1 MAVKYRL
8 QACNLP
14 SAAEKGIKQV
24 QSRTALK
31 IGQEELVREIIRQ
44 GSTVGAA
51 DVAAVLVNI
60 GTAVAALCARGAA
73 VSIPRLGTFTPRAAG
88 SQDSS
93 GKWIRE
99 PNGYLTVRID
109 PGLKKEFASLL
120 QMEPE
125 PARTPAPEIRSLISG
140 DGLAEGL
147 VRPGQGLII
156 RGKYLKFNRKNEE
169 EGVFFVQKQGG
180 KEVRAKEIVRSCYSE
195 IAVTV
200 PRGLLPG
207 TEHLLFVRARLPRR
221 QKLSASAGVSVTVI
235 AESVTS

>member
-14 SAAEKGIKQV
+14 GAAEKGIKQV

-31 IGQEELVREIIRQ
+31 IGQEELVREIVRQ

-73 VSIPRLGTFTPRAAG
+73 VSIPKLGTFTPRATG
-88 SQDSS
+88 SQDSG

-99 PNGYLTVRID
+99 PSGYLTVRID

-120 QMEPE
+120 QLEPE
-125 PARTPAPEIRSLISG
+125 PPRVPAPEIRGLISREE
-140 DGLAEGL
+140 LPEGVL
-147 VRPGQGLII
+147 RPGKGLLITG
-156 RGKYLKFNRKNEE
+156 RYLKFSVKNDE
-169 EGVFFVQKQGG
+169 EGIFFVRKSNG
-180 KEVRAKEIVRSCYSE
+180 KEVRAEAIVRSRYSE
-195 IAVTV
+195 IAITV
-200 PRGLLPG
+200 PRDLLPG
-207 TEHLLFVRARLPRR
+207 EEYLILVRARLPGRD
-221 QKLSASAGVSVTVI
+221 KIAASSGVPVTVV
-235 AESVTS
+235 S

>member
-1 MAVKYRL
+1 MAVRYRL

-14 SAAEKGIKQV
+14 KVAEKGIKQV

-73 VSIPRLGTFTPRAAG
+73 VSIPKLGTFTPRAGG

-99 PNGYLTVRID
+99 PNAYLTVRID

-125 PARTPAPEIRSLISG
+125 PPRAPAPEIRSLISG
-140 DGLAEGL
+140 EGFPEGI
-147 VRPGQGLII
+147 VRPGQGLVLK
-156 RGKYLKFNRKNEE
+156 GKYLKFDMKNDE

-180 KEVRAKEIVRSCYSE
+180 KEVRTKEVVRSCYSE
-195 IAVTV
+195 VAITV
-200 PRGLLPG
+200 PRELLPG
-207 TEHLLFVRARLPRR
+207 TEYFLFVRACLPRR
-221 QKLSASAGVSVTVI
+221 RKISISAGIILSV
-235 AESVTS
+235 VT